1 MKNIIKIK
9 VKIMKKRLKIIVIKF
24 LIMKEKYKVDK
35 LNNRNKEIYENEN
48 EELKL
53 LKIIM
58 KMN

>member
-9 VKIMKKRLKIIVIKF
+9 LKIMKKRLKIIVIKF